1 MLNGIVD
8 GAQLMITR
16 SFKTGETTDCAP
28 SLSSV
33 LQIVI
38 MAIQLYL
45 IRKFC
50 FNWEVEFHDVIAD
63 DNSFDGL
70 KNILIGIKP
79 PAHQVK
85 CSTSRRA

>member
-1 MLNGIVD
+1 MAIVD

-28 SLSSV
+28 SLSGV
-33 LQIVI
+33 LQIVT
-38 MAIQLYL
+38 MAIQLYEM
-45 IRKFC
+45 RKFC

-70 KNILIGIKP
+70 KNMHNWNKTACP
-79 PAHQVK
+79 SSKVQYQ
-85 CSTSRRA
+85 